1 MHHSHR
7 LRKNEEFQ
15 AIFQKG
21 KSAANKQFI
30 VYSSLSGQAGY
41 RIGISVSKKL
51 GNAVV
56 RNRVKRLIREACS
69 RLEDKIQTGID
80 LIIIARPGTELM
92 DFQSLCNSLQHAMK
106 RAKVLNAQTL
116 PKTHESHEKHDAK
129 RG

>member
-7 LRKNEEFQ
+7 LKKNEEFQ

-30 VYSSLSGQAGY
+30 VYSSPSAQAGF
-41 RIGISVSKKL
+41 RAGISVSKKL

-56 RNRVKRLIREACS
+56 RNRVKRLIREACAS
-69 RLEDKIQTGID
+69 LEDKIQTGID
-80 LIIIARPGTELM
+80 LIIIARPGTELLNY
-92 DFQSLCNSLQHAMK
+92 QSLCSSLQHALK

-116 PKTHESHEKHDAK
+116 PKTNVPNEKHDVK

>member
-30 VYSSLSGQAGY
+30 VYSSLSDQTGY

-56 RNRVKRLIREACS
+56 RNRVKRLIREACT

-92 DFQSLCNSLQHAMK
+92 DFQSLCSSLQHAMK

-116 PKTHESHEKHDAK
+116 PKTHESNEKHDEK